1 MYILRGRAPRSGLG
15 MVVVLLWL
23 GVMTWQYPYG
33 VAMFIVLAIVANGA
47 WFLLIWWTD
56 SYRSKTSALAR
67 SFHLR

>member
-33 VAMFIVLAIVANGA
+33 VAMFIVLE
-47 WFLLIWWTD
+47 F
-56 SYRSKTSALAR
+56 SPMALG
-67 SFHLR
+67 FC

>member
-33 VAMFIVLAIVANGA
+33 VAMFIWYWQL
-47 WFLLIWWTD
+47 
-56 SYRSKTSALAR
+56 SPMALG
-67 SFHLR
+67 FC

>member
-33 VAMFIVLAIVANGA
+33 VAMFIGTGNCRQWRLV
-47 WFLLIWWTD
+47 
-56 SYRSKTSALAR
+56 SADMVDG
-67 SFHLR
+67 